1 MRGSADCVEVNRI
14 LIFRWKE
21 AHEEIHVDVKCSA
34 EEIEVTLK
42 GVIPHEIFQLKD
54 PSCRLSPAGRYTQSI
69 QVKKLTHVKF
79 CLALNSGR
87 SDNLTKRKKMIQI
100 LWNSTKILN

>member
-1 MRGSADCVEVNRI
+1 MEVNRI
-14 LIFRWKE
+14 IIFRWKE

-79 CLALNSGR
+79 CLATPYQPSFWVSETPCG
-87 SDNLTKRKKMIQI
+87 Q
-100 LWNSTKILN
+100 KILKA